1 MMAISSKM
9 QYWLRFL
16 AGGLLNTGLTYSLY
30 FLLQKLFFYQV
41 AYAIAYATG
50 IVFSYWFNAR
60 IVFRTP
66 LSWKGLMTYPLVY
79 VVQYGSSALLLG
91 IFIERLGIPPALAPL
106 LVLVLMIPLTFF
118 LSRWILR
125 GRQHAS

>member
-1 MMAISSKM
+1 MIAISSKI

-16 AGGLLNTGLTYSLY
+16 AGGLLNTGLTYGLY

>member
-30 FLLQKLFFYQV
+30 FLLQKLFFYQL

>member
-1 MMAISSKM
+1 MAISSKM

-30 FLLQKLFFYQV
+30 FLLQKLFFYQL